1 MIEVYNPVTYV
12 EHEKAVRTPLV
23 LKGKKVGLL
32 NNSKPNVDLLY
43 NYLAKWIQDR
53 FQTGSVL
60 RLMKANAAQPA
71 PPGIVEKL
79 SEEAQVVIN
88 AVGD

>member
-12 EHEKAVRTPLV
+12 KEEKFVPIPFD

-32 NNSKPNVDLLY
+32 SNGKPNVDLLY
-43 NYLAKWIQDR
+43 DHIAKGLPDQ
-53 FQTGSVL
+53 FQTSSIV
-60 RLMKANAAQPA
+60 RSMKASAAQPA
-71 PPGIVEKL
+71 PEDTLKKL
-79 SEEAQVVIN
+79 SGQADVVIN